1 MTDSAYSLDPNK
13 IPWDMIKKAEKIVIK
28 FGTRALVKE
37 NKEFDEELFQK
48 LGEDIKKLMEM
59 QKKIVIVSSGA
70 VNAGVKKLQLQSR
83 PKELLYQQMLAAI
96 GNPILMNQYQKYFP
110 VPVAQVLVTQ
120 EDLSNRTAYVNI
132 RNTLRLMMK
141 ENIIPIINENDVVS
155 INELYSEEGTE
166 YNFSDNDLLS
176 ALIAST
182 IKADLLIIF
191 SDVDGLYTKH
201 PNSKFKEFVPYVEE
215 INDDIRKMAKSGS
228 NMGRGGMI
236 SKIMAAE
243 IANESGTNVLITHS
257 KKTRLIDI
265 FESKVVGSF
274 FKRKEVPIKN
284 RHFWLIH
291 AGIVRGTLSVD
302 EGAKNAIIEGKSL
315 LIPGIID
322 FKGMFNK
329 DDIVSIEFEG
339 KQIAKGKINFSSDEL
354 TRFKEMEEEERK
366 EYFKKHGIK
375 EIISNENIGFLRY
388 DI

>member
-1 MTDSAYSLDPNK
+1 MTTEAYSLETNA
-13 IPWDMIKKAEKIVIK
+13 IPWDEIKKAEKIIIK

-37 NKEFDEELFQK
+37 NKDFDEDLFQK
-48 LGEDIKKLMEM
+48 LGEDIKKLLEM

-70 VNAGVKKLQLQSR
+70 VNAGVKRLQLPSR

-96 GNPILMNQYQKYFP
+96 GNPLLMNQYQKYLP

-132 RNTLRLMMK
+132 RNTLRLMLK

-155 INELYSEEGTE
+155 INELYSEEGME

-176 ALIAST
+176 ALIASM

-191 SDVDGLYTKH
+191 SDIEGLYTKH
-201 PNSKFKEFVPYVEE
+201 PNSKFKEFVPYVAE
-215 INDDIRKMAKSGS
+215 INGEIRKMAKSGS

-243 IANESGTNVLITHS
+243 IANESGINVFLTHA
-257 KKTRLIDI
+257 KKTRLIEI
-265 FESKVVGSF
+265 FEPKVLGTF

-284 RHFWLIH
+284 RHSWLIH
-291 AGIVRGTLSVD
+291 AGIVRGSIVVD
-302 EGAKNAIIEGKSL
+302 EGAKNAIVEGKSL
-315 LIPGIID
+315 LMPGIID
-322 FKGMFNK
+322 FKGSFNK
-329 DDIVSIEFEG
+329 DDIVAIEFNG
-339 KQIAKGKINFSSDEL
+339 TQVAKGKINFSCDEL
-354 TRFKEMEEEERK
+354 TRFKDMKEEERK
-366 EYFKKHGIK
+366 EYFKKYGIR

-388 DI
+388 EL